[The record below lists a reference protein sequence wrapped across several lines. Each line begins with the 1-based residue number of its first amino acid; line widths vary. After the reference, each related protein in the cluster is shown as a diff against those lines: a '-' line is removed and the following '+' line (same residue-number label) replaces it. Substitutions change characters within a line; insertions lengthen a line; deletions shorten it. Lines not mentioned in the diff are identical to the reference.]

1 MPELLSD
8 FWTGLLLPGLAS
20 AMVPLGL
27 TLKVALTATAGA
39 CALGVGAG
47 FALSRRGLPGREF
60 LDAVCTL
67 PLVLPPTVIGY
78 YLLVLFGRR
87 GVLGLWLQEHFG
99 VSLVFTWQGAALAA
113 GVVAFPL
120 VCKGARTAFEGVDQN
135 LEHAARSLGA
145 GEAGVFLRVSLPLA
159 WRGVL
164 SGTMLALARAMG
176 EFGATL
182 MLAGNLPGRTQTL
195 SLAIYDAAQAGRDNE
210 ATFLVALTSVVCIL
224 LLLASGKFL
233 KLSPTT

>member
-1 MPELLSD
+1 MLELLQQA
-8 FWTGLLLPGLAS
+8 L
-20 AMVPLGL
+20 VPLLL

-47 FALSRRGLPGREF
+47 YALSRRWLPARDL
-60 LDAVCTL
+60 LDAACTL

-87 GVLGLWLQEHFG
+87 GVVGQWLEQAFG

-113 GVVAFPL
+113 CVVAFPL
-120 VCKGARTAFEGVDQN
+120 VCKAARTAFEGVDQS
-135 LEHAARSLGA
+135 LENAARSLGA
-145 GEAGVFLRVSLPLA
+145 GEGEVFLRVTLPLA

-164 SGTMLALARAMG
+164 SGAMLALARALG

-182 MLAGNLPGRTQTL
+182 MIAGSLPGRTQTL
-195 SLAIYDAAQAGRDNE
+195 SLAVYEAVQAGRDSE
-210 ATFLVALTSVVCIL
+210 ATFLVVLTSLVCIA
-224 LLLASGKFL
+224 LLLASGRL
-233 KLSPTT
+233 LGGRRS

>member
-1 MPELLSD
+1 MLELLQQA
-8 FWTGLLLPGLAS
+8 L
-20 AMVPLGL
+20 VPLLL

-47 FALSRRGLPGREF
+47 YALSRRWLPARDL
-60 LDAVCTL
+60 LDAACTL

-87 GVLGLWLQEHFG
+87 GVVGQWLEQAFG

-113 GVVAFPL
+113 CVVAFPL
-120 VCKGARTAFEGVDQN
+120 VCKAARTAFEGVDQS
-135 LEHAARSLGA
+135 LENAARSLGA
-145 GEAGVFLRVSLPLA
+145 GEGEVFLRVTLPLA

-164 SGTMLALARAMG
+164 SGAMLALARALG

-182 MLAGNLPGRTQTL
+182 MIAGSLPGRTQTL
-195 SLAIYDAAQAGRDNE
+195 SLAVYEAVQAGRDSE
-210 ATFLVALTSVVCIL
+210 ATFLVALTSLVCVA
-224 LLLASGKFL
+224 LLLASGRL
-233 KLSPTT
+233 LGGRRS

>member
-8 FWTGLLLPGLAS
+8 SLTGLLVPALVS
-20 AMVPLGL
+20 ALVPLAL

-47 FALSRRGLPGREF
+47 YALSRRGLPGRDF

-87 GVLGLWLQEHFG
+87 GVLGQWLQQTFG

-113 GVVAFPL
+113 CVVAFPL

-145 GEAGVFLRVSLPLA
+145 GECSVFVRVSLPLA

-164 SGTMLALARAMG
+164 SGAMLALARAMG

-210 ATFLVALTSVVCIL
+210 AMFLVVLTSGVCV